1 MGIPSASYSITMRVH
16 LGADPLGIGRITTAV
31 GESAGTV
38 VAVDIVESHPD
49 LLVVDLTCNA
59 VDARHA
65 DAITQAVGGIDGADV
80 HAVSDRTFL
89 LHLGGKLEV
98 TSKVPLRTRDDLSM
112 AYTPGVARQTG
123 QASTPANCLNSRAL
137 PSMTGRAASGPML
150 PRPSTAEPSVTTATV
165 LRLMVSLRASAG
177 LAAIARQTLATPGV

>member
-31 GESAGTV
+31 GEAAGTV

-65 DAITQAVGGIDGADV
+65 DAITHAYQSDMAVYEAYLLEAARAVGDEI
-80 HAVSDRTFL
+80 
-89 LHLGGKLEV
+89 
-98 TSKVPLRTRDDLSM
+98 
-112 AYTPGVARQTG
+112 
-123 QASTPANCLNSRAL
+123 
-137 PSMTGRAASGPML
+137 GRASC
-150 PRPSTAEPSVTTATV
+150 RE
-165 LRLMVSLRASAG
+165 RVSLN
-177 LAAIARQTLATPGV
+177 V

>member
-1 MGIPSASYSITMRVH
+1 MPIPSSSYSITMRVH

-31 GESAGTV
+31 GEAAGTV

-59 VDARHA
+59 ADARHA
-65 DAITQAVGGIDGADV
+65 DAITSAVSEVEGSRV
-80 HAVSDRTFL
+80 HTVSDRTFL

-112 AYTPGVARQTG
+112 A
-123 QASTPANCLNSRAL
+123 
-137 PSMTGRAASGPML
+137 
-150 PRPSTAEPSVTTATV
+150 
-165 LRLMVSLRASAG
+165 
-177 LAAIARQTLATPGV
+177 

>member
-31 GESAGTV
+31 GEAAGTV

-65 DAITQAVGGIDGADV
+65 DAITQAVGVIEGADV

-98 TSKVPLRTRDDLSM
+98 ASKVPLRTRDDLSM
-112 AYTPGVARQTG
+112 AYTPGVARV
-123 QASTPANCLNSRAL
+123 CR
-137 PSMTGRAASGPML
+137 
-150 PRPSTAEPSVTTATV
+150 
-165 LRLMVSLRASAG
+165 
-177 LAAIARQTLATPGV
+177 ATPGV

>member
-31 GESAGTV
+31 GEAAGTV

-65 DAITQAVGGIDGADV
+65 DAITQAVG
-80 HAVSDRTFL
+80 
-89 LHLGGKLEV
+89 LEI
-98 TSKVPLRTRDDLSM
+98 
-112 AYTPGVARQTG
+112 
-123 QASTPANCLNSRAL
+123 
-137 PSMTGRAASGPML
+137 GRASC
-150 PRPSTAEPSVTTATV
+150 RERV
-165 LRLMVSLRASAG
+165 
-177 LAAIARQTLATPGV
+177 

>member
-112 AYTPGVARQTG
+112 AYTPGVARV
-123 QASTPANCLNSRAL
+123 CR
-137 PSMTGRAASGPML
+137 
-150 PRPSTAEPSVTTATV
+150 
-165 LRLMVSLRASAG
+165 
-177 LAAIARQTLATPGV
+177 AIAANPADARKLTIKRNTVAVVTDGSAVLGLGNIGPRRPCR